1 MGQDVLIGGSGLGV
15 QRLALGEDEFV
26 GLFQRSQHG
35 GVEILP
41 TPGQSRSLLVMS
53 AR

>member
-15 QRLALGEDEFV
+15 QRLALGEDKIV
-26 GLFQRSQHG
+26 GLFQRS
-35 GVEILP
+35 LP

>member
-15 QRLALGEDEFV
+15 QRLALGEDEIV

-35 GVEILP
+35 GVEIFHFQLP
-41 TPGQSRSLLVMS
+41 QFAADSRS
-53 AR
+53 